1 MLFISISEHFL
12 KSAKITCD
20 MSWHTVV
27 YLDQN
32 YLSNMAKAQLG
43 SLTDQDEC
51 EFWLSLLKELQD
63 KVLADR
69 IACPEFALQAAL

>member
-43 SLTDQDEC
+43 SLTDQ
-51 EFWLSLLKELQD
+51 
-63 KVLADR
+63 VLRIDLEYFHVFVHRNNGVFNAHKDR
-69 IACPEFALQAAL
+69 LNI